1 MTLPTSTDTLVGR
14 DTTDTLTNKTLTSP
28 KINDTTTITSTG
40 AEINLLDGSSPN
52 TVVNSKAVIYGSAG
66 ELTSASLK
74 VTTGAQSNYVL
85 TSDANGNATWQ
96 ATQATGSA
104 EKIFEG
110 LAKVEC
116 FDNTNDDYI
125 TFETCNDDTTAV
137 ERMRITSAGNVGIG
151 TANPSGGKLQV
162 ENTSG
167 TALRIISNTSQIGFS
182 MGGTGRFNIDA
193 SGVIAGRFTVLDS
206 GNVGIGAVSPSE
218 KLDIV
223 GSIKFGDGTNST
235 KFSAASSGNDLA
247 YTLPSSTGSS
257 GQILQMTEILQQLYH
272 GEQYHQVQV
281 LQKKYMKD

>member
-1 MTLPTSTDTLVGR
+1 MILQIQLK
-14 DTTDTLTNKTLTSP
+14 TTTLTSP
-28 KINDTTTITSTG
+28 KIQINTIASSTG
-40 AEINLLDGSSPN
+40 ADLNLLDGSSPN

-137 ERMRITSAGNVGIG
+137 RKN
-151 TANPSGGKLQV
+151 
-162 ENTSG
+162 ENY
-167 TALRIISNTSQIGFS
+167 ISKKCWYRNS
-182 MGGTGRFNIDA
+182 
-193 SGVIAGRFTVLDS
+193 
-206 GNVGIGAVSPSE
+206 
-218 KLDIV
+218 K
-223 GSIKFGDGTNST
+223 SIWR
-235 KFSAASSGNDLA
+235 
-247 YTLPSSTGSS
+247 
-257 GQILQMTEILQQLYH
+257 
-272 GEQYHQVQV
+272 
-281 LQKKYMKD
+281 